1 MNWPVYWPI
10 NWVDRI
16 VEDLSEKE
24 QIESIRAWWS
34 EYGNFVIA
42 GVVVG
47 GLLLF
52 GWNYYKTSTAN
63 KEIAASMLYDELAD
77 AVAEGRVDEAERVS
91 AELDAAYPG
100 TAYASQADLAMAR
113 LYMDNNRDADAA
125 GVLRELAESGTS
137 PEFGAIARLRL
148 AKVLQYQE
156 KYEEVLE
163 LLDLDDTPGFT
174 ARYAAA
180 RGDALV
186 ALERYAEAREQYL
199 IALADNGQT
208 TDTTFLQLKLLD
220 LPVTQAA
227 ASADAPAVEEDV
239 ELPETDASE
248 TTE

>member
-1 MNWPVYWPI
+1 M
-10 NWVDRI
+10 
-16 VEDLSEKE
+16 EDLSEKE
-24 QIESIRAWWS
+24 QIDSIRAWWS

-52 GWNYYKTSTAN
+52 GWNYYKTTTAN
-63 KEIAASMLYDELAD
+63 SEIAASMLYDELAD
-77 AVAEGRVDEAERVS
+77 HVAEGRVAEAERV
-91 AELDAAYPG
+91 AADLDAEYPG
-100 TAYASQADLAMAR
+100 SAYASQADLAMAR

-125 GVLRELAESGTS
+125 GVLRELAESEASAG
-137 PEFGAIARLRL
+137 FGAIARLRL
-148 AKVLQYQE
+148 AKILQYQD
-156 KYEEVLE
+156 KYQEVLD

-186 ALERYAEAREQYL
+186 ALERYDEAREQYL

-227 ASADAPAVEEDV
+227 ASADAPAAGDEV
-239 ELPETDASE
+239 ELPETDASGTNE
-248 TTE
+248 